1 MRRPRARHSERSRP
15 IFSSIREANVGL
27 RSRGISLRFAIFT
40 CPTRQCLPVV
50 AALRYAS
57 ALIPTMARANK
68 LLDQILRGGADAN
81 IPFSGMVQLLKHLG
95 FQERIKGSHHIF
107 SRDGV
112 AEILNLQPHS
122 GKCKPYQVKQVRNVI
137 INYRLA
143 GEADA

>member
-1 MRRPRARHSERSRP
+1 MPQEEQHGHAVP
-15 IFSSIREANVGL
+15 LPLNGC
-27 RSRGISLRFAIFT
+27 AIQFKK
-40 CPTRQCLPVV
+40 PTRGPCLPVV

-57 ALIPTMARANK
+57 ALNPDMAQANK

-81 IPFSGMVQLLKHLG
+81 IPFSGMVQLLKRLG

-143 GEADA
+143 GEADD